1 MDDRRIIDLYFSR
14 SESAIQET
22 QAKYAKP
29 CRGIALNILG
39 DELKA
44 EECVNHVYWSLWNAI
59 PPQRPDSLAAFICK
73 VARNISLKRERFDH
87 AAKRSARAVV
97 SLSELENALPD
108 SSLPSMEEEQL
119 GKRISA
125 FLRTEKPDARNVFIR
140 KYWFF
145 DTVSAIADRYSF
157 SESKVKSMLYH
168 TRKRLRDYLNK
179 EGVYL

>member
-1 MDDRRIIDLYFSR
+1 MND
-14 SESAIQET
+14 
-22 QAKYAKP
+22 
-29 CRGIALNILG
+29 
-39 DELKA
+39 
-44 EECVNHVYWSLWNAI
+44 VYLSLWNAI
-59 PPQRPDSLAAFICK
+59 PPQRPDNLAAFICK
-73 VARNISLKRERFDH
+73 VARNISLKRARFDH

-157 SESKVKSMLYH
+157 SKSKVKSMLHH

>member
-1 MDDRRIIDLYFSR
+1 MRF
-14 SESAIQET
+14 T
-22 QAKYAKP
+22 
-29 CRGIALNILG
+29 
-39 DELKA
+39 
-44 EECVNHVYWSLWNAI
+44 
-59 PPQRPDSLAAFICK
+59 PQRPDNLAAFICK
-73 VARNISLKRERFDH
+73 VARNISLKRARFDH

-157 SESKVKSMLYH
+157 SKSKVKSMLHH